1 MKKGTYPVPL
11 LVRTSHNFFENPQ
24 DGKKEIEN
32 VKIPK
37 QKTFEVSKRKVNT
50 LFPPCETS
58 HKEIKDP
65 QNDKKK
71 IEDLGIVFLQ
81 QMGLVHVRKKIS

>member
-50 LFPPCETS
+50 LFPP
-58 HKEIKDP
+58 
-65 QNDKKK
+65 
-71 IEDLGIVFLQ
+71 L
-81 QMGLVHVRKKIS
+81 

>member
-71 IEDLGIVFLQ
+71 IKNF
-81 QMGLVHVRKKIS
+81 